1 MLFISHFL
9 TEQCARESQ
18 AAARALTLADMVP
31 MKYLNSLCM
40 TAAVLLLLSG
50 CDSSAPTRGSTN
62 LTLNLKPEVN
72 GSELSTNSSATYD
85 VNGATISFTSA
96 RMYLSEVTLL
106 ESETTSIT
114 TDGEPLTVPAKN
126 EDDEDVS
133 HTVRDK
139 IVLVKQD
146 AGVNLYDLGA
156 WPSGEYIGIRFK
168 VGIAGTTN
176 RVDPSQVPAEHPLA
190 KQTDRNNH
198 WNWNAGYLFLRIDG
212 KVDVD
217 NDNIPDDD
225 WAVHLGTER
234 FLKEVTLMQ
243 NFTLEDDSEAVL
255 DISINYGAFLEDVD
269 LTDPDQR
276 ICHTMNNLPVARA
289 VAEQIPS
296 AYDLEGVR

>member
-1 MLFISHFL
+1 M
-9 TEQCARESQ
+9 R
-18 AAARALTLADMVP
+18 
-31 MKYLNSLCM
+31 YLNSLFM
-40 TAAVLLLLSG
+40 VAAVLLLLAG
-50 CDSSAPTRGSTN
+50 CDSSATMNGSTN

-72 GSELSTNSSATYD
+72 GSELSARSSATYD

-96 RMYLSEVTLL
+96 RMYLSEITLL
-106 ESETTSIT
+106 ESESISYT
-114 TDGEPLTVPAKN
+114 TDGEHITVPAKN
-126 EDDEDVS
+126 DEDEDIS

-156 WPSGEYIGIRFK
+156 WPSGEYEGIRFK

-176 RVDPSQVPAEHPLA
+176 RIDPSQVPAEHPLS
-190 KQTDRNNH
+190 KQSDRNNH

-217 NDNIPDDD
+217 NDGTPDDD

-243 NFTLEDDSEAVL
+243 NFTLEEDSDATL
-255 DISINYGAFLEDVD
+255 DISINYGAFLENVD

-276 ICHTMNNLPVARA
+276 ICHTMNNMPVARA

-296 AYDLEGVR
+296 AYRLEGVR

>member
-1 MLFISHFL
+1 
-9 TEQCARESQ
+9 
-18 AAARALTLADMVP
+18 
-31 MKYLNSLCM
+31 MKYLNSLYM
-40 TAAVLLLLSG
+40 AAAVLLLLAG
-50 CDSSAPTRGSTN
+50 CDSSATVNGSTD

-96 RMYLSEVTLL
+96 RMYLSEITLL
-106 ESETTSIT
+106 ESETTTIT
-114 TDGEPLTVPAKN
+114 TNDESLTVPAKN
-126 EDDEDVS
+126 EDDEDIS
-133 HTVRDK
+133 HTVLDK

-146 AGVNLYDLGA
+146 AGINLYDLGT
-156 WPSGEYIGIRFK
+156 WPSGNYEGIRFK

-176 RVDPSQVPAEHPLA
+176 RIDPSQVPAEHPLA
-190 KQTDRNNH
+190 KQSDRNNH

-217 NDNIPDDD
+217 NDDIPDDD
-225 WAVHLGTER
+225 WAVHLGTGR

-243 NFTLEDDSEAVL
+243 NFTLEDDSPATL
-255 DISINYGAFLEDVD
+255 DISINYGAFLEGVD

-276 ICHTMNNLPVARA
+276 ICHTMNNLPVAHA

-296 AYDLEGVR
+296 AYRLEGVR